1 MHFNVFLSNRYIFFS
16 LVTTIRPQIGT
27 IDYSDLRSI
36 TVADLP
42 GLIEGAHANFGMGH
56 KFLKHIERTRLLLFM
71 VDIFGF
77 QLSPKHP
84 HRDCLSNIYA
94 LNKELELY
102 DPTLLEKPCVLL
114 LNKMDKEG
122 AQDLLK
128 KLKPR
133 IRDLNSSLSE
143 CPEEV
148 RPSRVLKFE
157 HILPISAKN
166 STRITQVKQLLR
178 DTLDTIAAEHMVVD
192 NEVLK
197 EQLQQRVGVRG
208 PKIT

>member
-1 MHFNVFLSNRYIFFS
+1 
-16 LVTTIRPQIGT
+16 
-27 IDYSDLRSI
+27 
-36 TVADLP
+36 
-42 GLIEGAHANFGMGH
+42 MGH

-122 AQDLLK
+122 AQDLLQ
-128 KLKPR
+128 KLKPS
-133 IRDLNSSLSE
+133 IKDLNSGLAE
-143 CPEEV
+143 CPAEV
-148 RPSRVLKFE
+148 RPSKVLKFE
-157 HILPISAKN
+157 RIIPISAKN
-166 STRITQVKQLLR
+166 SARITQVKKQLR
-178 DTLDTIAAEHMVVD
+178 ETLDTVAAERMVVD
-192 NEVLK
+192 NELLK